1 MPIVLQQPLRATDAK
16 KQIRTILVDGEV
28 LFAEPH
34 MSERMAER
42 RLQRLDVMNVLRGG
56 VVREAEWENGEWR
69 HHVETPRILVIVS
82 FPEDMLLK
90 VITCWRT
97 P

>member
-1 MPIVLQQPLRATDAK
+1 
-16 KQIRTILVDGEV
+16 
-28 LFAEPH
+28 

-42 RLQRLDVMNVLRGG
+42 NLQRLDLVNVLRGG
-56 VVREAEWENGEWR
+56 SVQEAEWENGEWR
-69 HHVETPRILVIVS
+69 HHVKTPRITVIVS

-97 P
+97 S

>member
-1 MPIVLQQPLRATDAK
+1 VLIQPLRATDAK
-16 KQIRTILVDGEV
+16 KQIRLILAEGEV

-34 MSERMAER
+34 MTERMAER
-42 RLQRLDVMNVLRGG
+42 KLQRLDVLNVLRAG

-69 HHVETPRILVIVS
+69 HHVETPRINVVVS
-82 FPEDMLLK
+82 FPEDLLLK
-90 VITCWRT
+90 VITCWRK